1 MEEIECVLCK
11 TYSHSV
17 LSVIAIM
24 LPLPSVCLWHVAH
37 ASAWAFLYSLSSR
50 IVKVGY
56 PKGGSH
62 HAGGVYRILDLPYHL
77 MVCSCLIRAYVGS
90 CTEVGSSRIGPM
102 LPPL

>member
-1 MEEIECVLCK
+1 MCSTALQNAGG
-11 TYSHSV
+11 
-17 LSVIAIM
+17 LAI
-24 LPLPSVCLWHVAH
+24 WGH
-37 ASAWAFLYSLSSR
+37 SLSSR

-77 MVCSCLIRAYVGS
+77 LVCSCLIRAYVGT